1 MDLTFFQINYLL
13 LQFVGAN
20 LHRLFPLDF
29 KLAPAS
35 SDLFPETHQYCIDF
49 YCFPAP
55 QGEEK
60 KKQSSAAWSALLDLT
75 SRDLTSCSRTLQ
87 RSRRLATQG
96 LYHIEALWPACL
108 QQFTEE
114 SEKMRKWWSSDSG
127 TYHQSPR
134 SSSSVIKSCDSYQI
148 SFFFICWISVPSTID
163 NKHQLVALN
172 ENETHFRSTLWT
184 KMSVDHLQIQITA
197 NMAH

>member
-60 KKQSSAAWSALLDLT
+60 KAKLSCMICTAGSDKQGFNVLLKDTPAKPTPGNTRAL
-75 SRDLTSCSRTLQ
+75 SHR
-87 RSRRLATQG
+87 
-96 LYHIEALWPACL
+96 
-108 QQFTEE
+108 
-114 SEKMRKWWSSDSG
+114 
-127 TYHQSPR
+127 
-134 SSSSVIKSCDSYQI
+134 
-148 SFFFICWISVPSTID
+148 STIAD
-163 NKHQLVALN
+163 TPEANYRG
-172 ENETHFRSTLWT
+172 EREDEETMIL
-184 KMSVDHLQIQITA
+184 
-197 NMAH
+197 